1 MNNPNENLSVSNLNN
16 SSQIEN
22 YSFESVK
29 AYTNFNLLGVL
40 SKTVFIF
47 IFIFF
52 LILIF
57 TPWQQTSNGSGV
69 VTALDPND
77 RVQSITANVT
87 GRIVKWY
94 VLDGEKVKA
103 SAPIVEIVDND
114 PNYISR
120 LQLERD
126 AALAKYQAIKTSA
139 ETALINYKRQKDL
152 WSRGLVSKMTYEKA
166 KIDHQKL
173 LADEASAAASLAK
186 SEVKFSRQQMQLVVA
201 PKDGTILKVLPGSGG
216 VLVKEGDEI
225 ATFVPDTSRRAVEI
239 WIDGNDLP
247 LIKPGRIVSLQF
259 EGWPAVQ
266 ISGWPS
272 LAIGTF
278 RGIVRSI
285 DPSVS
290 LTGKF
295 RIIVIEENI
304 NDWPPSIFLRQG
316 ARVIGWVLLDKVTL
330 GYELWRKFN
339 GFPPANNSDY
349 YMQLKKRTGKENK
362 KDSEETSEDSKENE
376 NADK

>member
-1 MNNPNENLSVSNLNN
+1 MNDINRNLNESNLE
-16 SSQIEN
+16 SPSRIEN
-22 YSFESVK
+22 YLFQSSK
-29 AYTNFNLLGVL
+29 AYADFNLIGVL
-40 SKTVFIF
+40 SKTIL
-47 IFIFF
+47 ILILIFF
-52 LILIF
+52 LILIL

-103 SAPIVEIVDND
+103 NAPIVEIVDND
-114 PNYISR
+114 PNYVSR

-152 WSRGLVSKMTYEKA
+152 WSQGLVSKMTYEKA

-225 ATFVPDTSRRAVEI
+225 ATFVPDTNKRAVEV

-247 LIKPGRIVSLQF
+247 LIKPGRLVSLQF

-290 LTGKF
+290 QTGKF
-295 RIIVIEENI
+295 RIIVTEENI
-304 NDWPPSIFLRQG
+304 NDWPPSNFLRQG
-316 ARVIGWVLLDKVTL
+316 ARVIGWVLLDKVSL

-339 GFPPANNSDY
+339 GFPPANNAEY
-349 YMQLKKRTGKENK
+349 YNQLKKRKGKEK
-362 KDSEETSEDSKENE
+362 AKESDESSEEFKETE
-376 NADK
+376 NAEK